1 MSGPEDRRTIAA
13 LTIAGSDS
21 SGGAG
26 IQADLK
32 TFMAMGVYGA
42 SAITALTAQNTMG
55 VSDIHLVPPS
65 HIEAQIDAV
74 LSDLRVGAIKTG
86 MLGGEAQIEA
96 VAESL
101 GDEARHIPL
110 VVDPV
115 MVATSG
121 ARLLERGAEQA
132 LVSRLVPLA
141 HLITPNLGEAAA
153 LLGVPMAQDEAQAQ
167 AQARDLMQLGCK
179 AVLVKGG
186 HFSGRE
192 AQDFYFD
199 GVELR
204 RFARPRVETR
214 NTHGTGCTLASAI
227 AAGLAQGRPTPHAI
241 DAAKDF
247 VHRALLAGQELNIGR
262 GAGPLDHA
270 GAMANRVGQ
279 G

>member
-1 MSGPEDRRTIAA
+1 VSGPEDRRTIAA

-42 SAITALTAQNTMG
+42 SAITALTAQNTTG
-55 VSDIHLVPPS
+55 VSDIHLVPTS
-65 HIEAQIDAV
+65 HIRAQIEAV

-101 GDEARHIPL
+101 ADKASNIPL

-121 ARLLERGAEQA
+121 ARLLEPGAENA
-132 LVSRLVPLA
+132 LVSRLIPLA
-141 HLITPNLGEAAA
+141 HLITPNLAEAAA
-153 LLGVPMAQDEAQAQ
+153 LLGVPVAQDDAQAKAQAQ
-167 AQARDLMQLGCK
+167 ALLRLGCK

-186 HFSGRE
+186 HFSGAE
-192 AQDFYFD
+192 ASDFYFD
-199 GVELR
+199 GVDMR
-204 RFARPRVETR
+204 QFSRPRVETR

-227 AAGLAQGRPTPHAI
+227 TAGLALGRPMPDAI

-247 VHRALLAGQELNIGR
+247 LHLALVAGQALNIGS

-270 GAMANRVGQ
+270 GAMASRLREG
-279 G
+279 